1 MAAQQIYNAIFSGK
15 INEERRKSERSQQ
28 VELNKQARK
37 VHSHEKEV
45 FNAEKNDYF
54 AMRDFAYETNITNWE
69 YGKQIQDYQ
78 YARDLATYEKSQDIY
93 ESRLGYNQQASALA
107 IGDQQAAI
115 QDLALSQAFQ
125 REAMHSDLMNEIK
138 RGGIQKLEQG
148 AKLYGIKSNR
158 RISDEAIQQQLNQV
172 TTQNTFEKEAKFVE
186 GLQQSG
192 KAALGQAGVS
202 RKKTLQSTAAES
214 FRNLVALDSSLSG
227 SRNKAAV
234 DLLKVYVDASLGETQ
249 VGLNLDMI
257 ELGINAAKD
266 EVKYNN
272 RILEANMQSAIGQM
286 GRNIQQIQLQKM
298 GADLKA
304 EADLNIFPE
313 KFDYAPEPQLGP
325 ARTFIKPLKT
335 EPGQVPKGARIN
347 PLNEALSAGAQI
359 AQFVASGGVKN
370 IKNLF
375 GPGGGGIGGG
385 IGGGGGGGGDIF
397 ADIASRGGLD
407 GGTPYNFNLFAEQA
421 SNSQAFGDGGIL
433 SFANYFK

>member
-1 MAAQQIYNAIFSGK
+1 MSWTDVFTGRDRNKEARAAERDQRKALKKSARSEYSYNKDQHKADK
-15 INEERRKSERSQQ
+15 ANYYAERE
-28 VELNKQARK
+28 
-37 VHSHEKEV
+37 
-45 FNAEKNDYF
+45 Y
-54 AMRDFAYETNITNWE
+54 AYETALTNWE
-69 YGKQIQDYQ
+69 YGKQIQDYK

-93 ESRLGYNQQASALA
+93 NRQTGFNEQAAGLA

-115 QDLALSQAFQ
+115 QDLAISQAFQ

-158 RISDEAIQQQLNQV
+158 RISGESIQQQLNQV

-214 FRNLVALDSSLSG
+214 FRSLVALDSSLSG

-298 GADLKA
+298 GEDLKA

-313 KFDYAPEPQLGP
+313 KFDYAPEPQI
-325 ARTFIKPLKT
+325 TT
-335 EPGQVPKGARIN
+335 
-347 PLNEALSAGAQI
+347 
-359 AQFVASGGVKN
+359 KN
-370 IKNLF
+370 VN
-375 GPGGGGIGGG
+375 
-385 IGGGGGGGGDIF
+385 
-397 ADIASRGGLD
+397 
-407 GGTPYNFNLFAEQA
+407 
-421 SNSQAFGDGGIL
+421 
-433 SFANYFK
+433 

>member
-1 MAAQQIYNAIFSGK
+1 MSWTDIFTGRDRNK
-15 INEERRKSERSQQ
+15 EARASERDQRKALKKSARS
-28 VELNKQARK
+28 EYSYNKDQHKADK
-37 VHSHEKEV
+37 A
-45 FNAEKNDYF
+45 NYYAEREY
-54 AMRDFAYETNITNWE
+54 AYETALTNWE

-158 RISDEAIQQQLNQV
+158 RISDESIQQQLNQV

-214 FRNLVALDSSLSG
+214 FRSLVALDSSLSG

-298 GADLKA
+298 GEDLKA

-313 KFDYAPEPQLGP
+313 KFDYTPEPQITP
-325 ARTFIKPLKT
+325 ERQFVAPVMR
-335 EPGQVPKGARIN
+335 EVYVPKGPRVDTGFAAVA
-347 PLNEALSAGAQI
+347 PLVLQAIPTGIKAFNSIQDIFNKVPSGNLGGGFNAATTALGAG
-359 AQFVASGGVKN
+359 GGS
-370 IKNLF
+370 I
-375 GPGGGGIGGG
+375 GGIGTFG
-385 IGGGGGGGGDIF
+385 
-397 ADIASRGGLD
+397 
-407 GGTPYNFNLFAEQA
+407 PNFGFPTTN
-421 SNSQAFGDGGIL
+421 
-433 SFANYFK
+433 